1 MPVTNDDLKDLIAT
15 TINDLP
21 KQTFDVAWDNQ
32 DYEFCRIYQ
41 KERMGA

>member
-1 MPVTNDDLKDLIAT
+1 MSVELSDLADLIAT

-21 KQTFDVAWDNQ
+21 SQEFEVAWDNQ

-41 KERMGA
+41 NERMV